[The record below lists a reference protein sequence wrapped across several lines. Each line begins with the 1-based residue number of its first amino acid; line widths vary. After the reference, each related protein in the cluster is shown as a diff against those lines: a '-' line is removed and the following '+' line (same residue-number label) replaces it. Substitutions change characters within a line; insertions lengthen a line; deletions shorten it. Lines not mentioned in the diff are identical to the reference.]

1 MGIHLCLFDC
11 NSKDNYLL
19 MLLQGELPIWNPN
32 ELEKIEI
39 GAVNECPP
47 EGSDGNCRLSKDI

>member
-1 MGIHLCLFDC
+1 
-11 NSKDNYLL
+11 
-19 MLLQGELPIWNPN
+19 MLVQGELPIWNAN

-47 EGSDGNCRLSKDI
+47 EGSNSNCRLSKDFWAELNAIQVFLLCYKV

>member
-47 EGSDGNCRLSKDI
+47 EGSDGNCRLSI